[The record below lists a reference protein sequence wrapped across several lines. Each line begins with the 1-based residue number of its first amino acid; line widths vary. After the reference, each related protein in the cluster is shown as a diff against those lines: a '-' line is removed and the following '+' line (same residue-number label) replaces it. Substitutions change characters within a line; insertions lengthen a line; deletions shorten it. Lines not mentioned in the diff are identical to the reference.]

1 MKTLLFAIVLVAL
14 AMLGLGITM
23 LFKKGGRFPE
33 THVGHN
39 KEMKKRGV
47 SCALNENM
55 GCNGEKNR
63 PECSSC
69 HAINEL

>member
-1 MKTLLFAIVLVAL
+1 METLIIAIILVGL
-14 AMLGLGITM
+14 SMLGLAITM
-23 LFKKGGRFPE
+23 VIKKGGKFPD

-47 SCALNENM
+47 SCAMNEKM
-55 GCNGEKNR
+55 GCEGEKNR

-69 HAINEL
+69 HALN